1 MNKNNSNAQ
10 VNNEELISMD
20 DLLKNDMGTAV
31 ETNKE
36 EALDAQTDVDIE
48 VADPKAPE
56 KADKSKNIGIKY
68 GAAAAVGVG
77 VAAAGAYAVEGMN
90 NQGASVESEGQAEEA
105 VANDDM
111 NSTATAEEIE
121 NIITG
126 GMGEPA
132 EDDND
137 AEEEVIEEQVSMQ
150 QAAAEEVALE
160 GEESILEEEA
170 VLTGEESILDEV
182 APAVEEI
189 ALEGE
194 ESILDEEAV
203 LTGEES
209 ILDEVAPAVEEV
221 ALEGEESILEEEAV
235 LTGEESI
242 LDEVA
247 PAAEEVALDSE
258 ESILDEE
265 IALEGEESILD
276 EEIAL
281 EGEESILDDAIDE
294 VSDNVNQIDDSA
306 MLHFDLNDV
315 TLSHAVN
322 DHMDFSQAF
331 AAARADV
338 GANGVFEWRGSVY
351 GTFYE
356 DEWNNVS
363 DEYKEAFNNHDW
375 TNEFNLADDS
385 INRIDEEPVFLASG
399 DAEPNVIDDDLFAH
413 LPNEIPDDNTPNVID
428 DASAAARE
436 SFDMSGIGHIADN
449 GGHAIDGFAL
459 NVAPEESVVP
469 DLVADSID
477 DFSGAYVLTDDPGAN
492 MIAMA
497 DDIIDVLPVDIAENV
512 DIDVQVMNVT
522 PADDMSVFEPM
533 DNMLEDDV
541 NIDSFGDM
549 II

>member
-48 VADPKAPE
+48 VADPKAPV

-90 NQGASVESEGQAEEA
+90 NQGAAVESEGQAEEA

-111 NSTATAEEIE
+111 NSAATAEEIE

-160 GEESILEEEA
+160 GEESIL
-170 VLTGEESILDEV
+170 DEV
-182 APAVEEI
+182 APAVEEV

-194 ESILDEEAV
+194 ESILE
-203 LTGEES
+203 
-209 ILDEVAPAVEEV
+209 EVAPAAEEV

-247 PAAEEVALDSE
+247 PAAEEVALEGEESILDEEIALEGE

-428 DASAAARE
+428 DASAAAHE

>member
-160 GEESILEEEA
+160 GEESIL
-170 VLTGEESILDEV
+170 D
-182 APAVEEI
+182 EEI
-189 ALEGE
+189 ALEG
-194 ESILDEEAV
+194 
-203 LTGEES
+203 
-209 ILDEVAPAVEEV
+209 
-221 ALEGEESILEEEAV
+221 
-235 LTGEESI
+235 
-242 LDEVA
+242 
-247 PAAEEVALDSE
+247 E

-399 DAEPNVIDDDLFAH
+399 DDEPNVIDDDLFAH

-428 DASAAARE
+428 DASAAAHE

-459 NVAPEESVVP
+459 NVVPEESVVP